1 MERKNFLYLVLCGA
15 AAVFIFC
22 FCFKYVLSVAL
33 PFLIAFFIASSVQGA
48 AGRFSSRTGAGKRVV
63 SLLFGLLFFA
73 AVVFFAFLS
82 VSKLWGE
89 LTALAK
95 SALEAREDIMGL
107 TGKLLRRA
115 ESFILRFFP
124 SAEGGAEIL
133 RAKTELFAEEALR
146 SIVSAVSTKLPAFM
160 GKIFSEVPKILFS
173 IGVTFISC
181 IYFCLDY
188 DMIKTRALKLISRGG
203 SPILTKIPHTSFIT
217 IVKYLRAVFIIFIIT
232 ATALALGFL
241 IIGVE
246 YAWLFA
252 AVAAFIDALPV
263 FGSGALLL
271 PYAAFQ
277 LISGNPARGAGVCLL
292 WLAVTL
298 IRQVAEP
305 KIMGKSLGVHPLLN
319 LASVYAGASFFGV
332 TGVIFMP
339 ITVVILKNLLLP
351 EERS

>member
-1 MERKNFLYLVLCGA
+1 MARKNFLYFVLCGA
-15 AAVFIFC
+15 ATVFIFY

-33 PFLIAFFIASSVQGA
+33 PFLIAFFIAASVQGA
-48 AGRFSSRTGAGKRVV
+48 AGRFSARTGASKRIV
-63 SLLFGLLFFA
+63 SLFFGILFFA
-73 AVVFFAFLS
+73 AVGFFAFFCI
-82 VSKLWGE
+82 SKLWGE
-89 LTALAK
+89 LAEIAGN
-95 SALEAREDIMGL
+95 ALEAREDIMGI
-107 TGKLLRRA
+107 TGELLRRA

-124 SAEGGAEIL
+124 LAEGGAEIL

-173 IGVTFISC
+173 VGVTFISC

-188 DMIKTRALKLISRGG
+188 DKIKLCLRNAISHGG
-203 SPILTKIPHTSFIT
+203 SPLIAKIPHTSFIT
-217 IVKYLRAVFIIFIIT
+217 IAKYLRALFIIFIIT
-232 ATALALGFL
+232 AAVLTAGFL
-241 IIGVE
+241 VIGVE

-252 AVAAFIDALPV
+252 VSAAFIDALPV
-263 FGSGALLL
+263 FGSGVLLL
-271 PYAAFQ
+271 PYAIFQ
-277 LISGNPARGAGVCLL
+277 LISGNLKNGIGICML

-298 IRQVAEP
+298 LRQVAEP

-319 LASVYAGASFFGV
+319 LASVYVGASFFGV